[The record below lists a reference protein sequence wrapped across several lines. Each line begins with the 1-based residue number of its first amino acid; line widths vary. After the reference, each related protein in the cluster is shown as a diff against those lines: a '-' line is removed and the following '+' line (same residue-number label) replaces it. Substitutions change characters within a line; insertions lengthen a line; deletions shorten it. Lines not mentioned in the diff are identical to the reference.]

1 MKNLLSSPLGTFIKS
16 FLSIVLAM
24 WVAEL
29 SNGHDLFSFD
39 IVMAKKLIVA
49 GIIPN
54 IHVLINW
61 LNPQYTQYGKGK
73 LEAKIESVVTD
84 EAMK

>member
-1 MKNLLSSPLGTFIKS
+1 MTKKITKFQKLFASPLGTFIKS
-16 FLSIVLAM
+16 FLSIILAM

-29 SNGHDLFSFD
+29 SNGHDLFSMD

-54 IHVLINW
+54 IHILINW
-61 LNPQYTQYGKGK
+61 LNPAYSDYGKSK
-73 LEAKIESVVTD
+73 ES
-84 EAMK
+84 